1 MNLQKVNAR
10 AVEFIAKPGKTEQL
24 RDHICQTVTAV
35 LRGRMGFIQTI
46 VLTSHQEARKD
57 MAMTL
62 WSTEKGATHARWE
75 KMPQV
80 CEILSPL
87 IDVVL
92 KVRSCKVDLT
102 KPQETERQLI
112 ITACSSPGDVVN
124 LQVGTAPHH

>member
-1 MNLQKVNAR
+1 MNLQKANAR

-24 RDHICQTVTAV
+24 RDHICQTVTAL
-35 LRGRMGFIQTI
+35 LRGPMGFIQAI
-46 VLTSHQEARKD
+46 VLTSHQESRKV

-92 KVRSCKVDLT
+92 KVRTCKVDLT
-102 KPQETERQLI
+102 KPEETERQLI
-112 ITACSSPGDVVN
+112 ITASSSPGDVVDV
-124 LQVGTAPHH
+124 QVATAPHH

>member
-1 MNLQKVNAR
+1 MNLQKANAR
-10 AVEFIAKPGKTEQL
+10 AVEFIAKPRKTEQL
-24 RDHICQTVTAV
+24 RDHICQTVTAL
-35 LRGRMGFIQTI
+35 LRGRIGFIQTI
-46 VLTSHQEARKD
+46 VVTSYQEPRRV
-57 MAMTL
+57 MAVTL

-102 KPQETERQLI
+102 KPQEAERQLI
-112 ITACSSPGDVVN
+112 ITACSSPGDVVD